1 MSNKDKYG
9 EVLTPYWF
17 IQNMIDDCKML
28 MGDNFFTQFKN
39 IFEPGAGQGAFFDVL
54 QNENNVF
61 DNPNYHYYF
70 NEINQEH
77 YEKIC
82 NVSENHKDNVSYLMT
97 DFFKLDLKD
106 HSNKYDLIIGNLPF
120 NVFSKKFVPGLS
132 KNNKD
137 NKEVTQSKSQT
148 LWTQITQYC
157 FDYLLKEN
165 GYYYCVIP
173 CMWLKPDKAKI
184 YDLFTKE
191 YTICLLK
198 TFNCKEANKIFNYQ
212 CQTPICYVLVQKK
225 KQIKNDNQLS
235 FKLFSKRQDKY
246 IDYTLFDNL
255 CIPTNNQGVVSKSI
269 NYIRETQSTNLFS
282 ICKKVSIIKKEL
294 EHNAKKFY
302 NKGLLEKHTQTI
314 SNDDD
319 TSNEEYKIITGALMT
334 KEGVLSLNGFVTTQP
349 SLYYGVPKLILPHK
363 RLARYFKDY
372 DGEYSCYGRDM
383 FVFLCENKE
392 QIDELYDF
400 LSKPIMQEFVENS
413 FTVRMNFIEK
423 YIFECIPNIF
433 DENVNSSEYLEILI

>member
-17 IQNMIDDCKML
+17 IQNMIDDCKMI

-106 HSNKYDLIIGNLPF
+106 HGNKYDLIIGNLPF

-184 YDLFTKE
+184 
-191 YTICLLK
+191 
-198 TFNCKEANKIFNYQ
+198 
-212 CQTPICYVLVQKK
+212 
-225 KQIKNDNQLS
+225 
-235 FKLFSKRQDKY
+235 
-246 IDYTLFDNL
+246 
-255 CIPTNNQGVVSKSI
+255 
-269 NYIRETQSTNLFS
+269 
-282 ICKKVSIIKKEL
+282 
-294 EHNAKKFY
+294 
-302 NKGLLEKHTQTI
+302 
-314 SNDDD
+314 
-319 TSNEEYKIITGALMT
+319 
-334 KEGVLSLNGFVTTQP
+334 
-349 SLYYGVPKLILPHK
+349 
-363 RLARYFKDY
+363 
-372 DGEYSCYGRDM
+372 
-383 FVFLCENKE
+383 
-392 QIDELYDF
+392 
-400 LSKPIMQEFVENS
+400 
-413 FTVRMNFIEK
+413 
-423 YIFECIPNIF
+423 
-433 DENVNSSEYLEILI
+433 